1 MIIIGLNFFK
11 LLRPQNG
18 ESGTTDYA
26 DITCSAFEQAAQEY
40 QIRELCFW
48 TCVNMIAN
56 SLGRCEVKTYRAG
69 KLERGREY
77 YMWNVEPNA
86 NQNAT
91 AFFHKLVA
99 RLCQDNEALIISTG
113 SYNGHDTIAVAD
125 DWEEPEDKG
134 NQENRYRGVTLGN
147 KSYDKTFRERDIMHL
162 KLNHMDIKP
171 VIDAMFASYV
181 RLVQAAM
188 KSYEWENGQ
197 HWKVKIN
204 QIAQNGENWHETFQ
218 KMLASQIRPF
228 MESPSAVLPVFDGYE
243 YEDASSKQAVK
254 SADRSREAKKLIE
267 DIFDFTARGFGIPAV
282 LINGT
287 VEGVKD
293 AQARYLTGCI
303 DPICDQLSEEGTR
316 KRFGYEGWSRG
327 DYLRVDSSA
336 IIHFDL
342 FSNAANIEKLVGS
355 GAFSLNDVLRA
366 AGQATINEPWADE
379 HYMTKNIGL
388 VEELLNGDGK
398 GGEGN
403 GE

>member
-1 MIIIGLNFFK
+1 MNFFK
-11 LLRPQNG
+11 LLRPKAG
-18 ESGTTDYA
+18 ESGRTDYSEIKCA
-26 DITCSAFEQAAQEY
+26 DFAEAAQEY

-48 TCVNMIAN
+48 VCVNMIAN
-56 SLGRCEVKTYRAG
+56 SLGRCEIKTYRSG
-69 KLERGREY
+69 KEEREREF

-86 NQNAT
+86 NQSAT

-99 RLCQDNEALIISTG
+99 QLCQDNEVLIIGVG
-113 SYNGHDTIAVAD
+113 SYNGHDAVAVAD
-125 DWEEPEDKG
+125 GWEEPEQRG
-134 NQENRYRGVTLGN
+134 ELENEYRGVTLDG
-147 KSYDKTFRERDIMHL
+147 KTFERTFRERDVMHL
-162 KLNHMDIKP
+162 RLHHCNIRP
-171 VIDAMFASYV
+171 VINGIYESYV

-188 KSYEWENGQ
+188 RSYEWENGQ

-204 QIAQNGENWHETFQ
+204 QIAQNSPDWQEQFQ
-218 KMLASQIRPF
+218 KMLTSQIRPF
-228 MESPSAVLPVFDGYE
+228 MESPNAVLPVFDGYD
-243 YEDASSKQAVK
+243 YEDASGKAAVK

-293 AQARYLTGCI
+293 AQARYLSGCI
-303 DPICDQLSEEGTR
+303 DPICDQLSEEATR
-316 KRFGYEGWSRG
+316 KRYGFAGWRRG
-327 DYLRVDSSA
+327 DYIKADSST

-366 AGQATINEPWADE
+366 AGQATINEPWAE
-379 HYMTKNIGL
+379 KHYMTKNIGL
-388 VEELLNGDGK
+388 VEELLTGGEK
-398 GGEGN
+398 GGQNN